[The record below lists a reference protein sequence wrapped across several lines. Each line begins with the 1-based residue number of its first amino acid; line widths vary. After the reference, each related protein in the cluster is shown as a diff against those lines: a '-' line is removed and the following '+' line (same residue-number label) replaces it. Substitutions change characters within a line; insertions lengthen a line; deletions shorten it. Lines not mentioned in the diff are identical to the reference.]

1 VSLEEL
7 LLRDELRRE
16 NLTPG
21 EIERLREGIARRL
34 HDAAVES
41 NYPETRLEQAYHA
54 ILGCA
59 LVGLRAS
66 NLRPTNRPGHHIA
79 TLESL
84 ADTIGIS
91 PERVDYF
98 QALRVL
104 RNKELYTG
112 STHVTVHQAEEA
124 IEEATGLTDE
134 LELWLG
140 GMSTETH

>member
-7 LLRDELRRE
+7 LQRDELRRE

-34 HDAAVES
+34 HDAAVKS

-112 STHVTVHQAEEA
+112 STHVTVRQAEEA

-134 LELWLG
+134 LGLWLG
-140 GMSTETH
+140 AASTET